1 MISRQAVAA
10 IAAILSLA
18 IAAAANPKI
27 VGSVLRSQAATVRG
41 ISLRAGSTIFS
52 GDTIQVGPH
61 GSARIALPDG
71 AEVQV
76 FENSEVRLT
85 KTSVSI
91 QLTIDRG
98 QAWAGGEMDVL
109 NQVLPNPGGNGAL
122 VQNAKPDNDDKDD
135 DCDVSPFR
143 RHHRHH
149 RDCHDD

>member
-1 MISRQAVAA
+1 M
-10 IAAILSLA
+10 AAILSLA
-18 IAAAANPKI
+18 TVAAANRKI
-27 VGSVLRSQAATVRG
+27 VGSVLRSQSARVRG
-41 ISLRAGSTIFS
+41 VDLRPGSTIFS
-52 GDTIQVGPH
+52 GDAIEVGPH

-98 QAWAGGEMDVL
+98 QAWARGDVDVL
-109 NQVLPNPGGNGAL
+109 NQVLPNKGGNVL
-122 VQNAKPDNDDKDD
+122 VKNDKQDNENRDD

-143 RHHRHH
+143 RHHRNQ